1 MDNGRV
7 KPTVML
13 PIGAVLL
20 LALAGCVP
28 QSVDPSGAPTPS
40 ASSTPTGTATATP
53 APSGTPD
60 PAAEPIT
67 FGCDDFVTPQEMYDY
82 NSIFAEVD
90 TAPSG
95 TLAAQALASGGIA
108 CVWVNTS
115 SGVTIEFS
123 VATPSPQ
130 TLESLRGAAGASA
143 SAFDGYFDGHS
154 AQAFDGAYWVT
165 VTSDEL
171 LSDQDAAPL
180 VEIAVNALP

>member
-1 MDNGRV
+1 VDNGRV

-28 QSVDPSGAPTPS
+28 QSVDPSGTPTPS
-40 ASSTPTGTATATP
+40 TSSAPTGTPTATAT
-53 APSGTPD
+53 PSGTPD

-67 FGCDDFVTPQEMYDY
+67 FGCDEFVTPQEMYDY
-82 NSIFAEVD
+82 NSIFAEVG

-95 TLAAQALASGGIA
+95 ALAAQALASGGIA
-108 CVWVNTS
+108 CVWMNTS
-115 SGVTIEFS
+115 SGATIEFS

-130 TLESLRGAAGASA
+130 TLESLRGSAGTPAS
-143 SAFDGYFDGHS
+143 SFDGFFDGHS
-154 AQAFDGAYWVT
+154 AQVFDGDYWVT

-180 VEIAVNALP
+180 VDIAVNALP